1 MIYRCLI
8 VLVEITLTLRI
19 KSSKSLI
26 MKNLIVVSLA
36 SFLLTIVSCSKKKT
50 IDDELKEAAI
60 NMNKLTPQILNDG
73 IRLDSVSSK
82 PNKIFRY
89 NYTLIQD
96 VKENVTEEEINI
108 FKKEAKEG
116 ALNAIKT
123 SADMQEFR
131 DNDVTLKYFYYD
143 KNGKPTADFSITS
156 AEYKKK

>member
-1 MIYRCLI
+1 
-8 VLVEITLTLRI
+8 
-19 KSSKSLI
+19 
-26 MKNLIVVSLA
+26 MKNLIVLSL
-36 SFLLTIVSCSKKKT
+36 SSLLLLISCNKEKT

-73 IRLDSVSSK
+73 IRLDSVSAE
-82 PNKIFRY
+82 PNKVFKY

-96 VKENVTEEEINI
+96 VKENVTEEEINT

-116 ALNAIKT
+116 AVNAIKT

-131 DNDVTLKYFYYD
+131 DNDVTLKYVYYD
-143 KNGKPTADFSITS
+143 KNGKATADFSVTS